1 MTSGPADVDVA
12 VLGAGPAGLMAALT
26 LARCGRSVVVLEQAA
41 APGGMAASFSVAGV
55 RVDHGSH
62 RLHRSCAPEVLAVL
76 TDLLGADL
84 QRRPRHGRIRLQGR
98 WIGFPPR
105 PLDVLRHLPPGF
117 GARVARDAVL
127 APARRA
133 RRDTFAEVVRASLGP
148 ALADGFYRPYVQKI
162 WGVPPEELSGE
173 LARRRVGA
181 RSGADLLRRLRRPD
195 PDAGTFRYPKRGF
208 GEIVE
213 RLAEAAV
220 DAGADLRTRTRV
232 TGVTPDGTVGC
243 QTEGSDPGTVRARH
257 AFSTLPLPL
266 LARLADAPPDALGA
280 ADALEHRALALVYI
294 VLPVRTFTAFDAHYL
309 PEPDFLASRVSEPRN
324 YRDAPD
330 LDPPDRTVLCAEVP
344 CSVGD
349 DLWRAPADALAARVL
364 DDLAR
369 AGLPSPRPIHAEV
382 RHVPHAYP
390 VYRVGFEAA
399 HEVLDRWVLGLD
411 RVVSFGRQGLF
422 AHDNTHHALLTGLR
436 AAEALDASTF
446 DRARW
451 ERDRSEFRTHVVED

>member
-1 MTSGPADVDVA
+1 MTATPTDVDVA

-26 LARCGRSVVVLEQAA
+26 LARRGRSVVVLEQGA
-41 APGGMAASFSVAGV
+41 APGGMAASFTVAGV

-62 RLHRSCAPEVLAVL
+62 RLHRSCAPEVLTVL
-76 TDLLGADL
+76 TELRADL

-105 PLDVLRHLPPGF
+105 PLDVLRRLPPAF
-117 GARVARDAVL
+117 AARVARDAVL

-133 RRDTFAEVVRASLGP
+133 QADTFAEVVRASLGP
-148 ALADGFYRPYVQKI
+148 AMADGFYRPYVQKI

-181 RSGADLLRRLRRPD
+181 RSGADLVRRLRRPD
-195 PDAGTFRYPKRGF
+195 PDAGTFRYPRRGF

-220 DAGADLRTRTRV
+220 DAGARLRTGTPV
-232 TGVTPDGTVGC
+232 TGVTGDGTVTYET
-243 QTEGSDPGTVRARH
+243 QGSDPEEVRARSV
-257 AFSTLPLPL
+257 FSTLPLPL
-266 LARLADAPPDALGA
+266 LARLAGAPPDVLA
-280 ADALEHRALALVYI
+280 AAASLEHRALALVYI
-294 VLPVRTFTAFDAHYL
+294 ALPVRTFTSFDAHYL
-309 PEPDFLASRVSEPRN
+309 PELDFLASRVSEPRN

-330 LDPPDRTVLCAEVP
+330 LDPADHTVLCAEVP

-349 DLWRAPADALAARVL
+349 ERWSAPADALAARVL

-369 AGLPSPRPIHAEV
+369 AGLPAPRPIHTEV

-399 HEVLDRWVLGLD
+399 HEHLDRWMLGLD

-436 AAEALDASTF
+436 AAEALDASGGF
-446 DRARW
+446 DRVRW
-451 ERDRSEFRTHVVED
+451 QHDRSEFRTHVVED